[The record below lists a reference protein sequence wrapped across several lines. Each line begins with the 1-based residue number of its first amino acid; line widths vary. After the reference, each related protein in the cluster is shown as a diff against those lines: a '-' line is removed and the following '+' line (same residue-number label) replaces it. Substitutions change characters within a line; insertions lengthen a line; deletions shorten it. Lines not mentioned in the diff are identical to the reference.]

1 MKVVLVVTGLP
12 SQMEPARSVFN
23 LIFAKELVAAGNDVT
38 IVYLRGI
45 SAKRSVFR
53 KAVVDGIRCF
63 EFSLLGPFNTS
74 AMFTL
79 SLPLIS
85 HILIPSEVRKYLEKC
100 DIIHAISGGSLTLAY
115 ELSKVFDKPYIGQFI
130 GTDVNVH
137 LAADLRKE
145 RFRKALER
153 SSALCFESKAL
164 LNTFRDKTEIGKALK
179 VYYRG
184 IKTDEFDFVF
194 PEKNHVSIVF
204 LGGFRKD
211 DENLKGGIT
220 LLNAINRL
228 CEYPLGNKQFEIRI
242 GGPNSKE
249 YYDRIRSDIPH
260 QIKVDFIG
268 AIGREQVK
276 TELQNSHVVIIPS
289 LFEGLPNMLF
299 EGMSSGNL
307 VIASRAGGIPEV
319 ITNGENGILVD
330 CGDEVA
336 LAEAIF
342 NNADLDLIERLSI
355 NARECVENYHYNSF
369 LNNYINLY
377 KASVR
382 RSIES

>member
-184 IKTDEFDFVF
+184 IKTDE
-194 PEKNHVSIVF
+194 
-204 LGGFRKD
+204 
-211 DENLKGGIT
+211 
-220 LLNAINRL
+220 
-228 CEYPLGNKQFEIRI
+228 
-242 GGPNSKE
+242 
-249 YYDRIRSDIPH
+249 
-260 QIKVDFIG
+260 
-268 AIGREQVK
+268 
-276 TELQNSHVVIIPS
+276 
-289 LFEGLPNMLF
+289 
-299 EGMSSGNL
+299 
-307 VIASRAGGIPEV
+307 
-319 ITNGENGILVD
+319 
-330 CGDEVA
+330 
-336 LAEAIF
+336 
-342 NNADLDLIERLSI
+342 
-355 NARECVENYHYNSF
+355 
-369 LNNYINLY
+369 
-377 KASVR
+377 
-382 RSIES
+382 